1 MRSYHN
7 LNFVRVR
14 PKKLIFLR
22 GAVGSSSIIVV
33 LINMIAILM
42 MSAKL
47 VSLGPLV
54 FTLVKAFWIK
64 IYDVIISVHNV
75 PNKILSRDSKYIID
89 VIMWP
94 GNSSISLP
102 SPLLPPPLYLSSSL
116 VVTFGNRQRICKS
129 EVEIV
134 FA

>member
-1 MRSYHN
+1 
-7 LNFVRVR
+7 
-14 PKKLIFLR
+14 
-22 GAVGSSSIIVV
+22 
-33 LINMIAILM
+33 MIAILM

-75 PNKILSRDSKYIID
+75 PNKILSRDSKYITD

-102 SPLLPPPLYLSSSL
+102 SPSPP
-116 VVTFGNRQRICKS
+116 GNP
-129 EVEIV
+129 E
-134 FA
+134 

>member
-75 PNKILSRDSKYIID
+75 PNKILSRDSKYITD
-89 VIMWP
+89 VIM
-94 GNSSISLP
+94 
-102 SPLLPPPLYLSSSL
+102 
-116 VVTFGNRQRICKS
+116 
-129 EVEIV
+129 
-134 FA
+134 